1 MISEVNGYLVW
12 GLFCL
17 LLRHPF
23 AVPLFY
29 HVTTVSESLTRDG
42 CHALGLLTLQ
52 NPKLAQFLF
61 HMNDLGSLCLFT
73 ATEADFVTSSAAECI
88 SAAKVENESNTHRAQ
103 PLMLQSR
110 RLEQAGFLWYHFRSR
125 ATHPALKSM
134 PL

>member
-17 LLRHPF
+17 LLTHPF

-29 HVTTVSESLTRDG
+29 HVTTVSKSLTRDG
-42 CHALGLLTLQ
+42 CHALGLLTLH

-73 ATEADFVTSSAAECI
+73 ATEKQQRQILLLVQLLN
-88 SAAKVENESNTHRAQ
+88 V
-103 PLMLQSR
+103 
-110 RLEQAGFLWYHFRSR
+110 
-125 ATHPALKSM
+125 
-134 PL
+134 